1 LSIDLQNTAHTR
13 CDAKARIVRRSAI
26 GNKLGGINVWKKPS
40 AREWLIRSGKL
51 RPLTNLTTGKKYA
64 SLSEAA
70 RNETHDDRPGI
81 KRACDTGRPTLS
93 GTSYAW
99 LSLDGEPQL
108 TEGHRKNLP
117 RTRRVKDVL
126 TGKVYESAGTAARG
140 LGVSLSSVQGTCA
153 GKYKTCQGT
162 LLCYLDD
169 DGNEQLT
176 ATHTQYRKER
186 EEAARFAF
194 AAYRIEDVAFEK
206 PLRFDSIKELAA
218 TLGIPLSHIP
228 AVIKGERRQVKG
240 YRVARWDKLKSE
252 PKLTE
257 SHMKPV
263 MLKGRH
269 VICLDDQRR
278 FPSPAAAARHYQL
291 EAQQIVLCCR
301 GVLKTTGRSSQRRR
315 FAYADK
321 DGNPLLTQKHS
332 ESLAMRKTRIFCPQ
346 LGREFQNIAEFSRET
361 GVPAKR
367 ARKHL
372 FDPSVDLAG
381 LELVRLK

>member
-1 LSIDLQNTAHTR
+1 MNESIIYLVQCTTDLAKLYVGKTDRALERRKIEHERAARDGSPTVFHRALLDEGLKHWEWRVLETCSPETVSEREQFWIKKFGALSIDLQNTAHTR

-26 GNKLGGINVWKKPS
+26 GNKLGGMNVWKKPS

-108 TEGHRKNLP
+108 TEGHKKNLP

-126 TGKVYESAGTAARG
+126 TGKVYESAGAAARG

-162 LLCYLDD
+162 GLCYLDD

-186 EEAARFAF
+186 EEADRFAF

-218 TLGIPLSHIP
+218 TLGIPLAHIP

-252 PKLTE
+252 PELTE

-263 MLKGRH
+263 MLKG
-269 VICLDDQRR
+269 
-278 FPSPAAAARHYQL
+278 
-291 EAQQIVLCCR
+291 
-301 GVLKTTGRSSQRRR
+301 
-315 FAYADK
+315 
-321 DGNPLLTQKHS
+321 
-332 ESLAMRKTRIFCPQ
+332 MTR
-346 LGREFQNIAEFSRET
+346 
-361 GVPAKR
+361 
-367 ARKHL
+367 
-372 FDPSVDLAG
+372 DLP
-381 LELVRLK
+381 